1 MTKYWTWL
9 SYSLRQNRWKIC
21 TFPPPPLN
29 QGWENGTFW
38 LLSGFIL
45 DVGGGGGGFGV
56 SFYYVQ
62 YCCAVA
68 PSCSQLRDKAS
79 WRIFI
84 PGGVLKR

>member
-21 TFPPPPLN
+21 TSPPPPPPLN

-38 LLSGFIL
+38 FLSGFIL
-45 DVGGGGGGFGV
+45 DLGGGVGLLFHF
-56 SFYYVQ
+56 SLSKI
-62 YCCAVA
+62 VA
-68 PSCSQLRDKAS
+68 PSCSLLRDKAS
-79 WRIFI
+79 WRILI

>member
-21 TFPPPPLN
+21 TSPPPPPLN

-45 DVGGGGGGFGV
+45 DLGKGVGLLFHFIL
-56 SFYYVQ
+56 SKI
-62 YCCAVA
+62 VA

>member
-21 TFPPPPLN
+21 TSSPPPPPLN

-45 DVGGGGGGFGV
+45 DLGEGV
-56 SFYYVQ
+56 SLLFHFILSKI
-62 YCCAVA
+62 VA